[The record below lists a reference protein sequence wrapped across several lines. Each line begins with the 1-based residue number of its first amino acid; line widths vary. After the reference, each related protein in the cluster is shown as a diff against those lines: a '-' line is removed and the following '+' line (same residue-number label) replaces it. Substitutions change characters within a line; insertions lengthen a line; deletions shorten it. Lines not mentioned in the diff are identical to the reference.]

1 MKVVLVDDQKLIR
14 DGIKSLLSFQPNV
27 EVVAEFSN
35 GKEFIEQLDLL
46 QADIVLLDLNM
57 PVMNG
62 IETLQVLS
70 QQNNA
75 IPALVL
81 TTFDDPKL
89 VLESLDKGARGF
101 VLKDIALDTLVAAM
115 EVIIQGE
122 TYFQPAITNSLLQ
135 QVSNKTTG
143 LEPQSRY
150 EALSNREVEVL
161 RLLANGYSNKEIAAA
176 LHKSEGTIKN
186 HVSNLLAKLGVR
198 DRTKAVLLAIEER
211 LI

>member
-14 DGIKSLLSFQPNV
+14 DGIKSLLSFQPGV

-35 GKEFIEQLDLL
+35 GQALIEQLDTL
-46 QADIVLLDLNM
+46 QADIILLDLNM

-62 IETLQVLS
+62 IETLEALAKRKTTLPV
-70 QQNNA
+70 
-75 IPALVL
+75 LVL

-89 VLESLDKGARGF
+89 VLDSLDKGARGF
-101 VLKDIALDTLVAAM
+101 VLKDIALETLVAAM

-135 QVSNKTTG
+135 QVSNNRQG
-143 LEPQSRY
+143 LERQSHC

-198 DRTKAVLLAIEER
+198 DRTKAVLLAIEQR